1 MKKIVS
7 VDCTEG
13 FREERFFIYTR
24 SKIEFRFQ
32 IVAGAYSSYVTR
44 AIWKL
49 GFILGWVYDDV
60 IPRMLSEPLEK
71 KLIFDSEKR
80 DSLKTQLKWFDTQVP
95 HLRVAKKQMKKALE
109 APVSPM
115 MESAVAAVDQKNLDM
130 MAAHLHDLN
139 ESASWLF
146 RRRFIEEARSVFE
159 KAWAL
164 ANEFIPGHK
173 LTVTLSS
180 NLGSL
185 LIETDAHQRGADLLA
200 AAILTYRG
208 SAEMAECLS
217 VSTYRL
223 AGYRMNQNRM
233 DEAQTLLQESKAIRE
248 TLFSAD
254 SVEMDRVKL
263 MEASLL
269 SRTGHLDEAK
279 RLFVEIFE
287 KRKAVDPLGLDLI
300 PVLEHLVNI
309 AEEEKHGYDECSSR
323 IHIKEIYRRH
333 FGDVDIRTLL
343 ANLRVMNSFQYHAP
357 QEDLDL
363 YLFKAEEWMSQFPVT
378 RESSQ
383 VGLCYAEL
391 AYATYGRQF
400 CTQEMLLDQKKE
412 LISKALVYSLK
423 ASRHL
428 HASKTLD
435 LRSLGRLK
443 AFETACMDTSRFLEN
458 MSHFSREPGKMGPVF
473 YDRNEEKTDPVSA
486 PSDHQ
491 TEKELASLSE
501 FSSEVDYAKIPD
513 QDMPLTVEDFR
524 KLPTQG
530 MINPYR
536 LRVAQGGISMTFSD
550 GRPIKALR
558 DLLSADPSFAHKV
571 SPVEIG
577 IHNKKIEGPYLK
589 ERIGAIFTPRPWN
602 GYVTAIRHGGKGSDS
617 EPFICPPLE
626 IQLSDAVAAGFKCF
640 PKDRTHADL
649 NGFMPKQS
657 AAKKIYTFL
666 MGKKKSG
673 SKFAKRVIEE
683 AVAIATTSSRGEAN
697 QFLIGCRD
705 SVLGK
710 KNSKH

>member
-1 MKKIVS
+1 
-7 VDCTEG
+7 
-13 FREERFFIYTR
+13 
-24 SKIEFRFQ
+24 
-32 IVAGAYSSYVTR
+32 
-44 AIWKL
+44 
-49 GFILGWVYDDV
+49 
-60 IPRMLSEPLEK
+60 
-71 KLIFDSEKR
+71 
-80 DSLKTQLKWFDTQVP
+80 
-95 HLRVAKKQMKKALE
+95 
-109 APVSPM
+109 
-115 MESAVAAVDQKNLDM
+115 
-130 MAAHLHDLN
+130 
-139 ESASWLF
+139 
-146 RRRFIEEARSVFE
+146 
-159 KAWAL
+159 
-164 ANEFIPGHK
+164 
-173 LTVTLSS
+173 
-180 NLGSL
+180 
-185 LIETDAHQRGADLLA
+185 
-200 AAILTYRG
+200 
-208 SAEMAECLS
+208 
-217 VSTYRL
+217 
-223 AGYRMNQNRM
+223 
-233 DEAQTLLQESKAIRE
+233 
-248 TLFSAD
+248 
-254 SVEMDRVKL
+254 
-263 MEASLL
+263 
-269 SRTGHLDEAK
+269 
-279 RLFVEIFE
+279 
-287 KRKAVDPLGLDLI
+287 
-300 PVLEHLVNI
+300 
-309 AEEEKHGYDECSSR
+309 
-323 IHIKEIYRRH
+323 
-333 FGDVDIRTLL
+333 
-343 ANLRVMNSFQYHAP
+343 MNSFQYHAP

-412 LISKALVYSLK
+412 IISKALVYSLK

-458 MSHFSREPGKMGPVF
+458 MSHFSMEPGKMGPVF

-550 GRPIKALR
+550 GRSLKALR
-558 DLLSADPSFAHKV
+558 DRLSADPAFARKI

-577 IHNKKIEGPYLK
+577 IHNKKIYSFDTRRLIVHMMAKKDNDAVLIQYKKIEGPYLK
-589 ERIGAIFTPRPWN
+589 ARIGAIFTPRPWN

-626 IQLSDAVAAGFKCF
+626 IQLRDAVAAGFKCF

-649 NGFMPKQS
+649 NGFMHKQA
-657 AAKKIYTFL
+657 AAKKIYKFL
-666 MGKKKSG
+666 IRKKKSG

-710 KNSKH
+710 KNSEH

>member
-13 FREERFFIYTR
+13 FHREGFFI
-24 SKIEFRFQ
+24 
-32 IVAGAYSSYVTR
+32 
-44 AIWKL
+44 
-49 GFILGWVYDDV
+49 YDDV

-95 HLRVAKKQMKKALE
+95 HLRVAKKQLKEALQ

-115 MESAVAAVDQKNLDM
+115 MKSAAVAVYKENLDM

-146 RRRFIEEARSVFE
+146 RRRLIEEARSVFE
-159 KAWAL
+159 KALAL

-180 NLGSL
+180 NLGAL
-185 LIETDAHQRGADLLA
+185 LIETDAHQKGAHLLE

-269 SRTGHLDEAK
+269 SRTDHLDEAK

-287 KRKAVDPLGLDLI
+287 KRNAVDPFGLDLI
-300 PVLEHLVNI
+300 PVLEHLITI

-333 FGDVDIRTLL
+333 FGEVDIRTIL

-435 LRSLGRLK
+435 LRSLGKLK
-443 AFETACMDTSRFLEN
+443 DFETACMDTSRFLEN

-486 PSDHQ
+486 QSDHQ

-501 FSSEVDYAKIPD
+501 FSSEVDYSKIPD

-524 KLPTQG
+524 KLPTKG
-530 MINPYR
+530 VINPYR

-550 GRPIKALR
+550 GRPLKALR
-558 DLLSADPSFAHKV
+558 DLLSADPAFAHKV

-577 IHNKKIEGPYLK
+577 IHNKKIYSFDTRRLIVHMMAKKDNDAVLIQYKKIEGPYLK

-602 GYVTAIRHGGKGSDS
+602 GYVTAIRHGGKWSDS

-649 NGFMPKQS
+649 NGFMPKQA
-657 AAKKIYTFL
+657 AAKKIYKFL
-666 MGKKKSG
+666 MGKKKLG

-705 SVLGK
+705 SVLEK
-710 KNSKH
+710 PS